1 MCLRGKV
8 RRTTTFG
15 HPGPRRP
22 AGRAGMGFSD
32 WGAEYGISLFGVAA
46 RDEVD
51 GLCQWDGRWR
61 TGCLGVRLAVLD

>member
-1 MCLRGKV
+1 
-8 RRTTTFG
+8 
-15 HPGPRRP
+15 
-22 AGRAGMGFSD
+22 MGFSD

-61 TGCLGVRLAVLD
+61 TGCLGVRLAVLDRLVSRAGGAIVMFVTSDIH